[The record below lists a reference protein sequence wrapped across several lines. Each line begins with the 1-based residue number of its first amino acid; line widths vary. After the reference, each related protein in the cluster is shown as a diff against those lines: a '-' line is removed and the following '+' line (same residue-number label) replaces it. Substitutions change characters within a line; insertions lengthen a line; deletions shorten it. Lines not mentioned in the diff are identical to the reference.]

1 MIHKKRIRYF
11 LTVCEEGNISMAA
24 RKLYVSQPSLS
35 YLITEI
41 EQELGTDLFIRDRN
55 GVTLTKAGEIY
66 RNTCLRIQ
74 NVCSDMQREINDL
87 IGRETEK
94 LVLGFG
100 SATGEVIIPE
110 ILDRFRKIYPLA
122 EISLAEGHARE
133 LPELIRKGVVDIA
146 LCYSKKD
153 PDLIYKPV
161 LTEKIYLAVPDYFC
175 AARDG
180 YRTGFVNPPVGS
192 EKLRNQQFI
201 LLKRGRGI
209 REISDFIFEKY
220 MITPKV
226 ILETNSV
233 DLSYSMTLKNEGFSF
248 FPSIVAKYLAKTMET
263 GVFAEF
269 QDEPLERTLCVC
281 YRKDLYFSRA
291 ISSMIEIITDV
302 MKSYE
307 AV

>member
-122 EISLAEGHARE
+122 EISLAE
-133 LPELIRKGVVDIA
+133 
-146 LCYSKKD
+146 
-153 PDLIYKPV
+153 
-161 LTEKIYLAVPDYFC
+161 
-175 AARDG
+175 
-180 YRTGFVNPPVGS
+180 
-192 EKLRNQQFI
+192 
-201 LLKRGRGI
+201 
-209 REISDFIFEKY
+209 
-220 MITPKV
+220 
-226 ILETNSV
+226 
-233 DLSYSMTLKNEGFSF
+233 
-248 FPSIVAKYLAKTMET
+248 
-263 GVFAEF
+263 
-269 QDEPLERTLCVC
+269 
-281 YRKDLYFSRA
+281 
-291 ISSMIEIITDV
+291 
-302 MKSYE
+302 
-307 AV
+307 